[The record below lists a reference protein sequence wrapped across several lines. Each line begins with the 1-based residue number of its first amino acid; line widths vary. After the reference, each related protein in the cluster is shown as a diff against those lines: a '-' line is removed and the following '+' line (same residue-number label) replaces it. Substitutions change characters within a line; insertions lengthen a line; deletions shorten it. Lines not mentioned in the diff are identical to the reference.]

1 MNRTIPTPQPD
12 PKPRHGRRK
21 WQSKGQRHRAFLE
34 ALNATGCATFA
45 AAIVDVDRT
54 TPYVWRTRVPGFAEA
69 WEAALAAPPAPPA
82 PTPGPAVQPY
92 PNTES
97 FARDRIQSQ
106 GYQVQRIERQ
116 VDGTWKADA
125 KRVPTLPPPQQQRV
139 PSKVTIFPDGRMLE
153 EW

>member
-1 MNRTIPTPQPD
+1 MNRTIRTPQPG

-69 WEAALAAPPAPPA
+69 WEAALATPPARPRGFLDLPISRMNQRLLMYVDARLQARRRGPA
-82 PTPGPAVQPY
+82 PCFFDSP
-92 PNTES
+92 
-97 FARDRIQSQ
+97 
-106 GYQVQRIERQ
+106 
-116 VDGTWKADA
+116 
-125 KRVPTLPPPQQQRV
+125 
-139 PSKVTIFPDGRMLE
+139 
-153 EW
+153 

>member
-69 WEAALAAPPAPPA
+69 WEAALAAPPARPRGFLNLPISRKNQRLLMYVDA
-82 PTPGPAVQPY
+82 KLQARRRGPASSVFDSP
-92 PNTES
+92 
-97 FARDRIQSQ
+97 
-106 GYQVQRIERQ
+106 
-116 VDGTWKADA
+116 
-125 KRVPTLPPPQQQRV
+125 
-139 PSKVTIFPDGRMLE
+139 
-153 EW
+153 